1 MKEQLMNVLNNLNAI
16 EVKGSSVM
24 ILGQVMFDLG
34 NLIEQLDK
42 VEREGC
48 AKNQEPIDET
58 KKIEDK

>member
-42 VEREGC
+42 VE
-48 AKNQEPIDET
+48 T
-58 KKIEDK
+58 LKKSLVASASC